1 MPLTFWIGY
10 TEKLAVV
17 GLVLSVLYLLARRLR
32 AMQFFRAP
40 GRRIEL
46 IESAALSPHAALHVV
61 RADARC
67 YLIGTGGAT
76 MLAEMRSAELDVKV
90 SELADLVPGALHE
103 VDLAIQAQR

>member
-1 MPLTFWIGY
+1 MPLTFWAGY
-10 TEKLAVV
+10 VGKLAIA
-17 GLVLSVLYLLARRLR
+17 GLVLCALYLLARRVR
-32 AMQFFRAP
+32 AMPLFRVP
-40 GRRIEL
+40 GRRVEL

-76 MLAEMRSAELDVKV
+76 MLAEMRGAELDVKV